1 MKANIDF
8 IPFSRP
14 VIGPEEEEAVL
25 RVLRSG
31 WLTTAGETKA
41 FEEEFARYVES
52 GQAVAVN
59 SGTAALHLGLEAM
72 GVGPGDLVVT
82 TPYTFTA
89 SAEVIR
95 YLGADPLFCDIQ
107 ENGFNMDPE
116 QLEQTV
122 KHAPKTPKAVI
133 PVHIAGEPCDMKSIM
148 DIARRYGMKVLEDAA
163 HSFPVKSNDGKWTG
177 TSGHAGAY
185 SFYANKTIT
194 TGEGGMLVTN
204 DPDIAKRARIMRLH
218 GIDREIWNR
227 YTAGNTQSWR
237 YAVVEAGY
245 KYNMPD
251 MAAAIGR
258 VQLKKAGEF
267 RSKREDIARMYT
279 EAFSKTHGR
288 WTLPRA
294 PGSRFEHH
302 AWHLYLLSV
311 TPPGGEDGEHYRDRC
326 IEYLSGCGIG
336 TSVHFIPLHIMPYYR
351 ARFGFAPQDFPRALS
366 RYQTVISLP
375 IYPALT
381 RHQVDRVVQAVEN
394 MP

>member
-1 MKANIDF
+1 MNRNSDF
-8 IPFSRP
+8 IPFARP
-14 VIGPEEEEAVL
+14 VLGTEEEEAVI

-31 WLTTAGETKA
+31 WLTTATETKA

-52 GQAVAVN
+52 AHAIAVN
-59 SGTAALHLGLEAM
+59 SGTAALHLGLEAL
-72 GVGPGDLVVT
+72 GVGPGDSVVT

-89 SAEVIR
+89 TAEVIR
-95 YLGADPLFCDIQ
+95 YLGANPLFCDIEQ
-107 ENGFNMDPE
+107 DGYNMDPE
-116 QLEQTV
+116 LLE
-122 KHAPKTPKAVI
+122 KTIQKATKRPKAII
-133 PVHIAGEPCDMKSIM
+133 PVHIAGEPCDMKTIM
-148 DIARRYGMKVLEDAA
+148 DIAKRYEIKVLEDAA

-194 TGEGGMLVTN
+194 TGEGGMLVT
-204 DPDIAKRARIMRLH
+204 DDEDIARRVRIMRLH

-227 YTAGNTQSWR
+227 YTAGNAQSWR

-258 VQLKKAGEF
+258 VQLKKAEGF
-267 RSKREDIARMYT
+267 RAAREAIARTYS
-279 EAFSKTHGR
+279 AALSDAGGR
-288 WTLPRA
+288 WTLPRIPE
-294 PGSRFEHH
+294 PGTGDH

-311 TPPGGEDGEHYRDRC
+311 HPKEGADPEEHRNRC
-326 IEYLSGCGIG
+326 IEHLTKEGIG
-336 TSVHFIPLHIMPYYR
+336 ISVHFIPLHIMPYYR
-351 ARFGFAPQDFPRALS
+351 ENFGFEPSHFPRAFE
-366 RYQTVISLP
+366 RFQKVISLP

-381 RHQVDRVVQAVEN
+381 DEQVDRVIRAVEN